1 MHRLSRR
8 SLGKP
13 HAFRCRECRAI
24 TASHKEKAKIHRRE
38 EQIIALLEAGY
49 LDSQIV
55 RKMKCH
61 HQTVKRLRLQV
72 SDVKRCECG
81 QLFHHVSKCHLRPGW
96 QTVARERRSAFDD
109 LLLRINRRVPSGL
122 PQEMRDD
129 ICQEMLLD
137 VMRSI
142 DKVLGNL
149 PSYISE
155 YKKRY
160 PFQYHSLDANPTLSE
175 RIAG

>member
-1 MHRLSRR
+1 
-8 SLGKP
+8 
-13 HAFRCRECRAI
+13 
-24 TASHKEKAKIHRRE
+24 
-38 EQIIALLEAGY
+38 
-49 LDSQIV
+49 
-55 RKMKCH
+55 
-61 HQTVKRLRLQV
+61 
-72 SDVKRCECG
+72 
-81 QLFHHVSKCHLRPGW
+81 
-96 QTVARERRSAFDD
+96 
-109 LLLRINRRVPSGL
+109 
-122 PQEMRDD
+122 MRDD